1 MSRHH
6 TRQRLDTVG
15 SHSKQMPEVKINL
28 LFFLWRWL
36 RYKFAS
42 WRMKNVDPMY
52 PDMIKYV
59 NDKNDFESTYG
70 TGW

>member
-1 MSRHH
+1 
-6 TRQRLDTVG
+6 
-15 SHSKQMPEVKINL
+15 MPELKINL